1 MSASTLLGVL
11 VTAEEAA
18 EEIGPEPVIVGI
30 VTFVVLALALFLVTR
45 LNKDR

>member
-11 VTAEEAA
+11 VSAEAAA
-18 EEIGPEPVIVGI
+18 EESGPDPVAVGV
-30 VTFVVLALALFLVTR
+30 VTFAVLALALFLVTR